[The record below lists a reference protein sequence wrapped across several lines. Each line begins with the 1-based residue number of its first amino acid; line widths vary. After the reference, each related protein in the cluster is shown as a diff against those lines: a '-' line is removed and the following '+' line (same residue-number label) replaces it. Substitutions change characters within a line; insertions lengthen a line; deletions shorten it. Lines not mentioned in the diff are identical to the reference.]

1 MSRGR
6 PPLKSALVDALPG
19 PEEDKRR
26 LRLILATVSGEL
38 TVAQACEQLG
48 VGETRFFDLRRQ
60 ALESAL
66 AGIAPKEPG
75 RPQQQESPEAAR
87 IRELQQQ
94 LEDLKFQLYT
104 SKVKAELAEVMPHV
118 LKDLKNSERT
128 KPPRRVKKKG
138 LRPRG

>member
-1 MSRGR
+1 MTRGR

-66 AGIAPKEPG
+66 AGIAPREPG

-87 IRELQQQ
+87 IASCSSSSRI
-94 LEDLKFQLYT
+94 
-104 SKVKAELAEVMPHV
+104 
-118 LKDLKNSERT
+118 
-128 KPPRRVKKKG
+128 
-138 LRPRG
+138 